1 MPHDLKVNDSCV
13 SKCSTSKKSI
23 QTESDSA
30 FVSLKLSWGLVGQ
43 QNGLVQLR
51 SPDSLRPF
59 PAYSRAGAAY
69 SPVNHALN
77 IWSWMHFDF
86 WGNRVAPGAKNWQ
99 YMNVNEISSFSWEKN
114 TENRK
119 NKLVF
124 RRRPESDNATC
135 SLITDCAGT
144 ECIYVELYISPGL
157 SAKSHHRGMMNAKY
171 RIDSNACS
179 LSFAPPLFGRIIQ
192 MNPIISPLRH

>member
-59 PAYSRAGAAY
+59 PAYVYHVFGSLARQSLVQKLMQAKLSLY
-69 SPVNHALN
+69 K
-77 IWSWMHFDF
+77 WMQ
-86 WGNRVAPGAKNWQ
+86 V
-99 YMNVNEISSFSWEKN
+99 
-114 TENRK
+114 
-119 NKLVF
+119 
-124 RRRPESDNATC
+124 
-135 SLITDCAGT
+135 
-144 ECIYVELYISPGL
+144 
-157 SAKSHHRGMMNAKY
+157 
-171 RIDSNACS
+171 
-179 LSFAPPLFGRIIQ
+179 IIC
-192 MNPIISPLRH
+192 MVV